1 DRTVPDLGRSSDLP
15 DGDVDDDPRCHRP
28 QRPAAESAHADGE
41 GDRGDGDQA
50 QADPRVEQGP
60 DRCPRHPVPAGASD
74 GDASGPLAPGAS
86 AAESGARARPAA
98 GWARCGVAP
107 VRGGVGLCPVRGGV
121 GLRPVRRGVGPC
133 PVPVGICPV
142 YGPEALNRA
151 TTTRMAR
158 VNILDF
164 RGETLNKRFLAQWLP
179 RAAETHADIERRVA
193 DLLETVAAGGS
204 AAVQDFT
211 ERFDGVRPD
220 SLRVPDSALAAAE
233 AELDPRVK

>member
-1 DRTVPDLGRSSDLP
+1 TARSGSNP
-15 DGDVDDDPRCHRP
+15 TRASTEISKRCSA
-28 QRPAAESAHADGE
+28 PA
-41 GDRGDGDQA
+41 
-50 QADPRVEQGP
+50 
-60 DRCPRHPVPAGASD
+60 
-74 GDASGPLAPGAS
+74 AS
-86 AAESGARARPAA
+86 AAESRARPRPAA

-121 GLRPVRRGVGPC
+121 GPC
-133 PVPVGICPV
+133 PVLVGICPV

-164 RGETLNKRFLAQWLP
+164 RGETLNKRFLAQRLP

-233 AELDPRVK
+233 AELDPRVKAALVESIDRARRVAADQRPADVRTELASGAFVTTRHLPVERVGLYVPGGLAVYPSTVIMNVVPAQTA

>member
-1 DRTVPDLGRSSDLP
+1 CVWTARSGSNP
-15 DGDVDDDPRCHRP
+15 TRASTEISKRYSA
-28 QRPAAESAHADGE
+28 PA
-41 GDRGDGDQA
+41 
-50 QADPRVEQGP
+50 
-60 DRCPRHPVPAGASD
+60 
-74 GDASGPLAPGAS
+74 AS
-86 AAESGARARPAA
+86 AAESRARSRPAA

-233 AELDPRVK
+233 AELDPRVKAALVESIDRARRVAADQRPADVRTELASGAFVTTRHLPVERVGLYVPGGLAV